1 MKRGKA
7 EVLGSSGFRR
17 SVRCSAAA
25 LSLDELKCQL
35 ANLVEGLGA
44 AGWAATM
51 AAHMWPK

>member
-17 SVRCSAAA
+17 AFRCSVAA

-35 ANLVEGLGA
+35 ANLAAGLGA
-44 AGWAATM
+44 ATI